1 MVELSL
7 RLELGMHLMREC
19 GLGMMG
25 EAEGAPGGGLLRAF
39 PGHPQDATTHPAP
52 ASSTGSEN
60 RRALISLILPK
71 PCDKKWLL
79 LLSLF

>member
-25 EAEGAPGGGLLRAF
+25 EAEGAPRGGLQ
-39 PGHPQDATTHPAP
+39 GHPQDATTHPAP

-60 RRALISLILPK
+60 RRAIISLILPK